1 MNLKR
6 IYIISLMMLLTF
18 CASAKN
24 VKVSFGITGGGIATQ
39 MLTEPQPSSPMY
51 ISGYGGVFA
60 TVNPLKKMGIRI
72 GANYSM
78 QGGNYNISSIP
89 VVLSQSYINVP
100 VSLLYHPKSFI
111 SFEAGFYQNILMSAR
126 LIEQGSTTV
135 EVNPDDGALKYN
147 IGALAGVSFNLS
159 KTVFINLRYC
169 YGLSYSYA
177 IMGTG
182 YKSNAITA
190 GIGVNLIRTTNRAF

>member
-100 VSLLYHPKSFI
+100 VSLMYHPKSFI

-126 LIEQGSTTV
+126 LIEQGTTTV

>member
-100 VSLLYHPKSFI
+100 VSLMYHPKSFI

>member
-100 VSLLYHPKSFI
+100 VSLMYHPKSFI

-126 LIEQGSTTV
+126 LIEQGRTTV

>member
-100 VSLLYHPKSFI
+100 VSLMYHPKSFI

-177 IMGTG
+177 MMGTG

>member
-6 IYIISLMMLLTF
+6 IYIVFLMMLF
-18 CASAKN
+18 AFSASAQSA
-24 VKVSFGITGGGIATQ
+24 KVSFGITGGGIATQ

-60 TVNPLKKMGIRI
+60 TVSPHKKMGVRV

-78 QGGNYNISSIP
+78 QGGNYEMAQTPIN
-89 VVLSQSYINVP
+89 LSQTYLNVPASLMYHIKSYI
-100 VSLLYHPKSFI
+100 SL
-111 SFEAGFYQNILMSAR
+111 EAGFYQNILLNAS
-126 LIEQGSTTV
+126 LVENGKTTV
-135 EVNPDDGALKYN
+135 TVNPDDGALKYN
-147 IGALAGVSFNLS
+147 IGVLAGAAININKYL
-159 KTVFINLRYC
+159 FINLRYC
-169 YGLSYSYA
+169 YGLSNSYA

-190 GIGVNLIRTTNRAF
+190 GLGVNIIRTKSRAF

>member
-1 MNLKR
+1 
-6 IYIISLMMLLTF
+6 MLLTF

-100 VSLLYHPKSFI
+100 VSLMYHPKSFI

-126 LIEQGSTTV
+126 LIEQGTTTV

>member
-39 MLTEPQPSSPMY
+39 MLTEPQPLSPMY